1 VPVGKKMKRR
11 REEFIARYIEVL
23 VHKAIPEL
31 RAKLPE
37 EGFVSEMQPQADRI
51 IHELTKEA

>member
-1 VPVGKKMKRR
+1 MKRR

-51 IHELTKEA
+51 VNELTKEVC